1 MTITNIITIIL
12 IGMIVTIGIVMMIK
26 SKKNPKAN
34 GILHIDMTGEKDNYL
49 FEVITP
55 FEELAEYDEVLFK
68 IEVRK

>member
-1 MTITNIITIIL
+1 MTITNIFTVIL
-12 IGMIVTIGIVMMIK
+12 IVMIVTIGIVMMIK
-26 SKKNPKAN
+26 RKKNAKAN

-55 FEELAEYDEVLFK
+55 FEDLAEYDEVLFK

>member
-12 IGMIVTIGIVMMIK
+12 IVMIVTIGIVMMIK
-26 SKKNPKAN
+26 SKKKHKAN

-55 FEELAEYDEVLFK
+55 FEELAEYDEVWFK
-68 IEVRK
+68 LEVRK

>member
-1 MTITNIITIIL
+1 MTITNIITVIL
-12 IGMIVTIGIVMMIK
+12 IVMIVTIGIVMMIK
-26 SKKNPKAN
+26 NKKKPKAN

-55 FEELAEYDEVLFK
+55 FEDLAEYDEVLFK

>member
-1 MTITNIITIIL
+1 MTITNIFTVIL
-12 IGMIVTIGIVMMIK
+12 IVVIVTIGIVMIIK
-26 SKKNPKAN
+26 SKKKPKAN

-55 FEELAEYDEVLFK
+55 FEDLAEYDEVLFK

>member
-1 MTITNIITIIL
+1 MTITNIFTVIL
-12 IGMIVTIGIVMMIK
+12 IVMIVTIGIVMMIK
-26 SKKNPKAN
+26 NKKKPKPH

>member
-12 IGMIVTIGIVMMIK
+12 IVMIVTIGIVMMIK
-26 SKKNPKAN
+26 NKKKPKPH

-55 FEELAEYDEVLFK
+55 FEDLTEYDEVLFK

>member
-1 MTITNIITIIL
+1 MTITNIITVIL
-12 IGMIVTIGIVMMIK
+12 IVMIVTIGVVMMIK
-26 SKKNPKAN
+26 NKKKPKAN

>member
-1 MTITNIITIIL
+1 MTITNIITVIL
-12 IGMIVTIGIVMMIK
+12 IVMIVTIGTVMMIK
-26 SKKNPKAN
+26 SKKKPKPH

-55 FEELAEYDEVLFK
+55 FEELAKYDEVLFK

>member
-1 MTITNIITIIL
+1 MTITNIFTVIL
-12 IGMIVTIGIVMMIK
+12 IVMIVTIGIVMMIK
-26 SKKNPKAN
+26 SKKKPKAH

-55 FEELAEYDEVLFK
+55 FEDLAEYDEVLFK

>member
-1 MTITNIITIIL
+1 MTITNIFTIIL
-12 IGMIVTIGIVMMIK
+12 IVMIITIGIVMMIK
-26 SKKNPKAN
+26 SKKKPKAN

-55 FEELAEYDEVLFK
+55 FEDLAESDEVWFK

>member
-1 MTITNIITIIL
+1 MTITNIITVIL
-12 IGMIVTIGIVMMIK
+12 IVMIVTMPIVMMIK
-26 SKKNPKAN
+26 SKKKPKAN

-55 FEELAEYDEVLFK
+55 FEDLAEYDEVLFK

>member
-1 MTITNIITIIL
+1 MTITNIFTIIL
-12 IGMIVTIGIVMMIK
+12 IVMIVTIGIIMMIK
-26 SKKNPKAN
+26 SKKKPKAN

-55 FEELAEYDEVLFK
+55 FEDLAESDEVWFK

>member
-1 MTITNIITIIL
+1 MTITNIFTIIL
-12 IGMIVTIGIVMMIK
+12 IVMIVTIGMVMIIK
-26 SKKNPKAN
+26 NKKKPKAN

-55 FEELAEYDEVLFK
+55 FEDLAEYDEVLFK

>member
-1 MTITNIITIIL
+1 MTITNIFTVIL
-12 IGMIVTIGIVMMIK
+12 IVMIVTIGIVMMIK
-26 SKKNPKAN
+26 SKKKPKAN

-55 FEELAEYDEVLFK
+55 FEDLAEYDEVWFK